1 MTGTLAPTFIWFRE
15 GLEAYLIVQ
24 MAWLM
29 VTNYRQKITI
39 LGSTALALVCAV
51 ILGYFAQ
58 QFIANDFEAVEGWT
72 ALAASGLLFWTAWF
86 CHGAVQ
92 HAKTIQANLKS
103 NGPILALALIVFLTV
118 FREGAE
124 IVAFLTA
131 LMYAGTSVMS
141 IGLGAVIGLGALLIV
156 GMLASKQ
163 IKKIPIAKLS
173 KASVILLLLALGFL
187 RFYGGFPPN
196 TKYSPAK
203 YEDGK
208 LIPAENK

>member
-1 MTGTLAPTFIWFRE
+1 MTGITASTFIWFRE

-29 VTNYRQKITI
+29 VVNTRQKITI
-39 LGSTALALVCAV
+39 LGSTVLALVCAM
-51 ILGYFAQ
+51 ILGYFAGS
-58 QFIANDFEAVEGWT
+58 FIVNDFEAVEGWT

-92 HAKTIQANLKS
+92 HTKTIQNNLKS

-131 LMYAGTSVMS
+131 LWVAGTSITS
-141 IGLGAVIGLGALLIV
+141 IGIGAVLGLGALLIV
-156 GMLASKQ
+156 GIFASKQ
-163 IKKIPIAKLS
+163 IKRIPVAHIFRTSRWLFT
-173 KASVILLLLALGFL
+173 LLAIYFMY
-187 RFYGGFPPN
+187 YGLH
-196 TKYSPAK
+196 
-203 YEDGK
+203 E
-208 LIPAENK
+208 LLE

>member
-29 VTNYRQKITI
+29 VINYRQKITI
-39 LGSTALALVCAV
+39 LGSTALALICAM
-51 ILGYFAQ
+51 ILGFFAQ
-58 QFIANDFEAVEGWT
+58 QFIANDFKAVEGWT

-92 HAKTIQANLKS
+92 HTKTIQANLKS

-131 LMYAGTSVMS
+131 LIYAGTSMVS
-141 IGLGAVIGLGALLIV
+141 IGLGAVIGLGALFVV

-163 IKKIPIAKLS
+163 IKKIPIAKIFR
-173 KASVILLLLALGFL
+173 ASRWIFTALAGYFLYYGIHELLG
-187 RFYGGFPPN
+187 
-196 TKYSPAK
+196 
-203 YEDGK
+203 
-208 LIPAENK
+208 

>member
-39 LGSTALALVCAV
+39 LGSTAFALVCAV

-86 CHGAVQ
+86 CHGVVQ
-92 HAKTIQANLKS
+92 HTKTIQDNLKS

-131 LMYAGTSVMS
+131 LIYAGTSVTS
-141 IGLGAVIGLGALLIV
+141 ISMGAVFGLGALLIV
-156 GMLASKQ
+156 GVLASKQ
-163 IKKIPIAKLS
+163 IRKIPIAKIF
-173 KASVILLLLALGFL
+173 KASRWIFTVLAVYFLYYGIHELL
-187 RFYGGFPPN
+187 
-196 TKYSPAK
+196 
-203 YEDGK
+203 E
-208 LIPAENK
+208 

>member
-15 GLEAYLIVQ
+15 GLEAYLIIQ

-29 VTNYRQKITI
+29 VVNTRQKLTI
-39 LGSTALALVCAV
+39 LGSTALALVCAT

-58 QFIANDFEAVEGWT
+58 QFIVNDFEAVEGWT

-92 HAKTIQANLKS
+92 HTKTIQNNLRS

-131 LMYAGTSVMS
+131 LIYAGTSMVS
-141 IGLGAVIGLGALLIV
+141 IGLGAVIGLGALFVV

-163 IKKIPIAKLS
+163 IKKIPVAKIFKTSRWIFTAL
-173 KASVILLLLALGFL
+173 AVYFLYYGIHELL
-187 RFYGGFPPN
+187 
-196 TKYSPAK
+196 
-203 YEDGK
+203 E
-208 LIPAENK
+208 

>member
-92 HAKTIQANLKS
+92 HTKIIQANLKS

-156 GMLASKQ
+156 GLVASKQ
-163 IKKIPIAKLS
+163 IRKIPVAKIWR
-173 KASVILLLLALGFL
+173 ASRWIFTGLAIYFLYYCIHELL
-187 RFYGGFPPN
+187 
-196 TKYSPAK
+196 
-203 YEDGK
+203 E
-208 LIPAENK
+208 